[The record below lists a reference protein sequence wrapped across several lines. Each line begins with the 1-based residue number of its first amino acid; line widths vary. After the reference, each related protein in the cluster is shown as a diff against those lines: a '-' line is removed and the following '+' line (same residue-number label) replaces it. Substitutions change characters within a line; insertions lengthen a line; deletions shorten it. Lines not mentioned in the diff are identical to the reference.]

1 MLASGP
7 MALMMEL
14 MTTCK
19 PERRKE
25 IEREETNL
33 LTASE
38 AAAQPGSAW
47 ARGKKI
53 RNNIRPSC
61 RVDFAYLIFV
71 LPLGLRG
78 GEMFFFAGKE
88 AVRQGTHCI

>member
-25 IEREETNL
+25 IERKEANL

-38 AAAQPGSAW
+38 AAAQPGSAR
-47 ARGKKI
+47 ARSKNTRNKI
-53 RNNIRPSC
+53 RPGS
-61 RVDFAYLIFV
+61 RVDFC
-71 LPLGLRG
+71 
-78 GEMFFFAGKE
+78 FAG
-88 AVRQGTHCI
+88 